1 MALITV
7 QDIHK
12 YYGEGKY
19 KVEVLKGLD
28 FTIDS
33 GEFVAIMGPSG
44 SGKSTLLSILGAMN
58 KPDTG
63 KVVVDD
69 IDVYDLSIERLA
81 DFRCE
86 YLGFIFQQLQLIPYL
101 TAVENVML
109 PLVITS
115 DGGSKLEKA
124 KNILKKVGLDGKEH
138 RLPSQLSGGEQ
149 GRVAIAR
156 ALVNEPP
163 ILMAD
168 EPTGSLDTKTG
179 EEIMALFD
187 TLNQEGQTIIMVTHS
202 PENAARAH
210 RVINIRDGNIIN
222 DTENIFSTKD
232 METEK
237 NVEKDKQFI

>member
-1 MALITV
+1 MALISV

-28 FTIDS
+28 FKIDL
-33 GEFVAIMGPSG
+33 GEFAAIMGPSG

-63 KVVVDD
+63 KIIVDD
-69 IDVYDLSIERLA
+69 INVYDLSIERLA

-101 TAVENVML
+101 NAIENVML
-109 PLVITS
+109 PLVITTS
-115 DGGSKLEKA
+115 NGSKAEKA
-124 KNILKKVGLDGKEH
+124 KAILKKVGLEGKEH

-168 EPTGSLDTKTG
+168 EPTGSLDSKTG
-179 EEIMALFD
+179 DEIMSLFEA
-187 TLNQEGQTIIMVTHS
+187 LNQEGQTIVMVTHS
-202 PENAARAH
+202 PENAAKAH
-210 RVINIRDGNIIN
+210 RIINIRDGKIIS
-222 DTENIFSTKD
+222 DEKNIFAGNDKGVV
-232 METEK
+232 
-237 NVEKDKQFI
+237 NVQKDKQLV